1 MKEEKMIHNV
11 KQKITGIRRKQRIA
25 TIIIS
30 VGIIIFILG
39 CVLVPFNL
47 TLTVIAFFGSF
58 VSIIGGIIWTYFA
71 IQKSGAILEFKTYF
85 AYKHLQNRLEDLE
98 DGKLIREL
106 VSD

>member
-1 MKEEKMIHNV
+1 MEEKMIHNV

-30 VGIIIFILG
+30 AGIIIFILG

-47 TLTVIAFFGSF
+47 MLIVIAFFGSF

-71 IQKSGAILEFKTYF
+71 IQKSGTILEFKTYF
-85 AYKHLQNRLEDLE
+85 AYKHLKNRLEDHE
-98 DGKLIREL
+98 DGELIREL